1 MIMKKYLP
9 RYMDKELEESL
20 EYMGAVLITGPKWC
34 GKTTTAKQHC
44 KSLIELQHPING
56 KSYLKLAD
64 TNPIELL
71 KGEKPLLIDEWQM
84 APELWDTVR
93 YLVDESDE
101 DGLYILTGS
110 TIVDESKIMHSG
122 AGRIK
127 RIVMRPMSLYE
138 SGESTGK
145 ISLLDLFNDE
155 NLNIDG
161 ITSNL
166 TIPDLI
172 FTACRGGWP
181 ESLNKKTK
189 KQQLAIVSNYIDV
202 ICNSDVSELDGV
214 KRNPQRVKAILKSYS
229 RNISTLATKKT
240 LMKDIKT
247 EYEDI
252 SLPTYNSYLNALER
266 LYVIQNIPAWSPNIR
281 SANTIR
287 KSCKKE
293 FIDPS
298 IAVASLNLT
307 PEKLLKDFETFGFIF
322 ENLCIRDLLVYSSS
336 VNGEI
341 LYYRDDSGLESD
353 CVIYLNDGR
362 YALIEFKLGNRE
374 IDKGAKNLL
383 KLKKLIKTSVKNK
396 KIDLEEPSFLAVITG
411 GEIAYT
417 RSDGVKVIP
426 IGCLK

>member
-1 MIMKKYLP
+1 MKKYLP
-9 RYMDKELEESL
+9 RYTDQELRESL
-20 EYMGAVLITGPKWC
+20 EYMGAVVITGPKWC
-34 GKTTTAKQHC
+34 GKTTTAKQQC
-44 KSLIELQHPING
+44 NSLIELQHPVNG

-64 TNPIELL
+64 TNPLELL

-84 APELWDTVR
+84 APELWDAVR

-101 DGLYILTGS
+101 DGAYVLTGS
-110 TIVDESKIMHSG
+110 TTVDESKIKHSG

-138 SGESTGK
+138 SGESTGE
-145 ISLLDLFNDE
+145 ISLMDLFDDE

-161 ITSNL
+161 LKSNL
-166 TIPDLI
+166 SITDLI
-172 FTACRGGWP
+172 FAACRGGWP
-181 ESLNKKTK
+181 ESLNKKTR
-189 KQQLAIVSNYIDV
+189 KQQLSIVSDYIDI
-202 ICNSDVSELDGV
+202 ICNSDVSEVDGV
-214 KRNPQRVKAILKSYS
+214 KRNPQRVKAILRAYA

-247 EYEDI
+247 EYDGI
-252 SLPTYNSYLNALER
+252 SPPTYDSYINALER

-281 SANTIR
+281 SANTMR
-287 KSCKKE
+287 KSHKKE

-336 VNGEI
+336 LNGEI
-341 LYYRDDSGLESD
+341 LYYNDDSGLEAD
-353 CVIYLNDGR
+353 CIIYLSDGR
-362 YALIEFKLGNRE
+362 YALLEFKLGNRE
-374 IDKGAKNLL
+374 IDKGAENLR
-383 KLKKLIKTSVKNK
+383 KLKKLIKKSVENK

-411 GEIAYT
+411 GEMAYT
-417 RSDGVKVIP
+417 RADGVKVIP

>member
-1 MIMKKYLP
+1 MKKYLP
-9 RYMDKELEESL
+9 RYTDQELKESL

-34 GKTTTAKQHC
+34 GKTTTAKQQC
-44 KSLIELQHPING
+44 NDLKELQHPIYG

-71 KGEKPLLIDEWQM
+71 KGKKPMLIDEWQM

-101 DGLYILTGS
+101 DGQYILTTS
-110 TIVDESKIMHSG
+110 ATVDESKIMHSG

-127 RIVMRPMSLYE
+127 RIIMRPMSLYE
-138 SGESTGK
+138 SGESNGA
-145 ISLLDLFNDE
+145 ISLIDLFNNKD
-155 NLNIDG
+155 LNIDG
-161 ITSNL
+161 VTTDL
-166 TIPDLI
+166 TLTDLI
-172 FTACRGGWP
+172 FAACRGGWP

-189 KQQLAIVSNYIDV
+189 KQQLAIVTNYIDI
-202 ICNSDVSELDGV
+202 ICNSDVSEVDKV
-214 KRNPQRVKAILKSYS
+214 KRDPQRVKAILKSYS
-229 RNISTLATKKT
+229 RNISTLASKKT
-240 LMKDIKT
+240 LMKDLNIT
-247 EYEDI
+247 A
-252 SLPTYNSYLNALER
+252 PTFNSYINALER
-266 LYVIQNIPAWSPNIR
+266 LYVIQNIPAWSPNIK

-287 KSCKKE
+287 KSYKKE

-298 IAVASLNLT
+298 IAIASLNLT
-307 PEKLLKDFETFGFIF
+307 PAKLLKDFETFGFIF

-341 LYYRDDSGLESD
+341 LYYNDDSGLEAD
-353 CVIYLNDGR
+353 CVIYLSDGR

-383 KLKKLIKTSVKNK
+383 KLKKLIKKSIENK

-417 RSDGVKVIP
+417 RADGVKVIP
-426 IGCLK
+426 IGCLR

>member
-1 MIMKKYLP
+1 MKKYFP
-9 RYMDKELEESL
+9 RYTDQELKESL

-44 KSLIELQHPING
+44 NSLKELQHPIHG

-71 KGEKPLLIDEWQM
+71 RGEKPMLIDEWQM

-101 DGLYILTGS
+101 DGLYVLTGS
-110 TIVDESKIMHSG
+110 TVVDESKIMHSG

-138 SGESTGK
+138 SGESSGE
-145 ISLLDLFNDE
+145 ISLMDLFNNED
-155 NLNIDG
+155 LIIDG

-166 TIPDLI
+166 TISDLI
-172 FTACRGGWP
+172 FAACRGGWP
-181 ESLNKKTK
+181 ESLKKETK
-189 KQQLAIVSNYIDV
+189 KQQLDIVSNYIDI
-202 ICNSDVSELDGV
+202 ICNSDISEVDGV
-214 KRNPQRVKAILKSYS
+214 KRNPKIVKSILKSYS

-247 EYEDI
+247 EHGNI
-252 SLPTYNSYLNALER
+252 TLPTFNSYINALER
-266 LYVIQNIPAWSPNIR
+266 LYVIQDIPAWSPNIR

-287 KSCKKE
+287 KSNKKA

-322 ENLCIRDLLVYSSS
+322 ENLCIRDMLVYSSS
-336 VNGEI
+336 LNAEV
-341 LYYRDDSGLESD
+341 LYYNDDSGLEAD
-353 CVIYLNDGR
+353 CIIYLSDGR

-374 IDKGAKNLL
+374 IDKGAENLL
-383 KLKKLIKTSVKNK
+383 KLKDLIKKSVEDK

-411 GEIAYT
+411 KDMAYT
-417 RSDGVKVIP
+417 RADGVKVIP
-426 IGCLK
+426 IGCLR

>member
-1 MIMKKYLP
+1 MKEYLP
-9 RYMDKELEESL
+9 RYTDLELKESL

-34 GKTTTAKQHC
+34 GKTTTAKQQC
-44 KSLIELQHPING
+44 KSIKELQHPVYG

-71 KGEKPLLIDEWQM
+71 KGEKPMLIDEWQM
-84 APELWDTVR
+84 APELWDAVR
-93 YLVDESDE
+93 YLVDESDD

-110 TIVDESKIMHSG
+110 TVVDEKKIKHSG

-138 SGESTGK
+138 SGESTGE
-145 ISLLDLFNDE
+145 ISLMELFNNK

-161 ITSNL
+161 ISSNL

-172 FTACRGGWP
+172 FAACRGGWP
-181 ESLNKKTK
+181 ESLKKKTK

-202 ICNSDVSELDGV
+202 ICNSDVSEIDGV
-214 KRNPQRVKAILKSYS
+214 KRNPQKVKAILKSYA

-240 LMKDIKT
+240 LIKDIKT
-247 EYEDI
+247 EYVDI
-252 SLPTYNSYLNALER
+252 SPPTYDSYINALER

-281 SANTIR
+281 SAHTIR
-287 KSCKKE
+287 KSYKKE

-322 ENLCIRDLLVYSSS
+322 ENLCIRDLLVYTSS
-336 VNGEI
+336 VNGEV
-341 LYYRDDSGLESD
+341 LYYSDDKGLEAD
-353 CVIYLNDGR
+353 CVIFLSDGR

-374 IDKGAKNLL
+374 IDKGAKNLI
-383 KLKKLIKTSVKNK
+383 KLKDLIKKSIKNK

-417 RSDGVKVIP
+417 RADGVKVIP

>member
-1 MIMKKYLP
+1 MKDYLR
-9 RYMDKELEESL
+9 RYTDQELKESL

-34 GKTTTAKQHC
+34 GKTTTAKRQC
-44 KSLIELQHPING
+44 NSLKELQHPIYG

-71 KGEKPLLIDEWQM
+71 KGEKPMLIDEWQM
-84 APELWDTVR
+84 APELWNAVR

-101 DGLYILTGS
+101 DGLYVLTGS
-110 TIVDESKIMHSG
+110 TTVDGSKITHNG

-138 SGESTGK
+138 SGESTGA
-145 ISLLDLFNDE
+145 ISLIDLFDNED
-155 NLNIDG
+155 LNIDG
-161 ITSNL
+161 IRSNL
-166 TIPDLI
+166 TITDLI
-172 FTACRGGWP
+172 FAACRGGWP
-181 ESLNKKTK
+181 ESLRKKTE
-189 KQQLAIVSNYIDV
+189 KQQLAIVSDYIDI
-202 ICNSDVSELDGV
+202 ICNSDASEVDGV
-214 KRNPQRVKAILKSYS
+214 KRNPQRVKAILKSYA
-229 RNISTLATKKT
+229 RNISTLASKKT

-247 EYEDI
+247 EYGDI
-252 SLPTYNSYLNALER
+252 SPPTYDSYINALER

-287 KSCKKE
+287 KSHKKE

-336 VNGEI
+336 VNGEV
-341 LYYRDDSGLESD
+341 LYYSDDSGLEAD
-353 CVIYLNDGR
+353 CIIYLSDGR
-362 YALIEFKLGNRE
+362 YALIEFKLGHKE
-374 IDKGAKNLL
+374 IDKGAENLL
-383 KLKKLIKTSVKNK
+383 KLKELIRKSVEDK

-411 GEIAYT
+411 GEMAYT
-417 RSDGVKVIP
+417 RADGVKVIP
-426 IGCLK
+426 IGCLR

>member
-1 MIMKKYLP
+1 MKKYLP
-9 RYMDKELEESL
+9 RYTDQELEESL

-44 KSLIELQHPING
+44 KSLKELQHPIYG

-71 KGEKPLLIDEWQM
+71 KGDKPMLIDEWQM

-93 YLVDESDE
+93 YLVDESDD

-110 TIVDESKIMHSG
+110 TVVDETKIMHSG

-127 RIVMRPMSLYE
+127 RVVMRPMSLYE
-138 SGESTGK
+138 SGESTGA
-145 ISLLDLFNDE
+145 ISLMDLFNHK
-155 NLNIDG
+155 NLDIDG

-166 TIPDLI
+166 KITDLI
-172 FTACRGGWP
+172 FAACRGGWP
-181 ESLNKKTK
+181 ESLNKKTN
-189 KQQLAIVSNYIDV
+189 KQQLNIVSNYIDI
-202 ICNSDVSELDGV
+202 ICTSDVSGVDGV
-214 KRNPQRVKAILKSYS
+214 KRNPQMVKAILKSYA

-240 LMKDIKT
+240 LMKDVRT
-247 EYEDI
+247 EYMDI
-252 SLPTYNSYLNALER
+252 SAPTYNSYINALER
-266 LYVIQNIPAWSPNIR
+266 LYVIQDIPAWSPNIR

-287 KSCKKE
+287 KSHKKE

-336 VNGEI
+336 VNGEV
-341 LYYRDDSGLESD
+341 LYYNDDNGLEAD
-353 CVIYLNDGR
+353 CIIYLSDGR
-362 YALIEFKLGNRE
+362 YALIEFKLGDRE

-383 KLKKLIKTSVKNK
+383 KLKDLIKKSIKNK

-411 GEIAYT
+411 KNMAYT
-417 RSDGVKVIP
+417 RDDGVKVIP
-426 IGCLK
+426 IGCLR

>member
-1 MIMKKYLP
+1 MKKYLP
-9 RYMDKELEESL
+9 RYTDQELRESL
-20 EYMGAVLITGPKWC
+20 EYMGAVVITGPKWC
-34 GKTTTAKQHC
+34 GKTTTAKQQC
-44 KSLIELQHPING
+44 NSLIELQHPVNG

-64 TNPIELL
+64 TNPLELL

-84 APELWDTVR
+84 APELWDAVR

-101 DGLYILTGS
+101 EGAYVLTGS
-110 TIVDESKIMHSG
+110 TTVDESKIKHSG

-138 SGESTGK
+138 SGESTGE
-145 ISLLDLFNDE
+145 ISLMDLFDDE
-155 NLNIDG
+155 NFNIDG
-161 ITSNL
+161 LKSNL
-166 TIPDLI
+166 SIIDLI
-172 FTACRGGWP
+172 FAACRGGWP
-181 ESLNKKTK
+181 ESLNKKTR
-189 KQQLAIVSNYIDV
+189 KQQLSIVSDYIDI
-202 ICNSDVSELDGV
+202 ICNSDVSEVDGV
-214 KRNPQRVKAILKSYS
+214 KRNPQRVKAILKSYA

-240 LMKDIKT
+240 LMKDIRT

-287 KSCKKE
+287 KSYKKE

-322 ENLCIRDLLVYSSS
+322 ENLCIRDLLVYSSPL
-336 VNGEI
+336 NGEI
-341 LYYRDDSGLESD
+341 LYYNDDSGLEAD
-353 CVIYLNDGR
+353 CIIYLSDGR

-374 IDKGAKNLL
+374 IDKGAENLL
-383 KLKKLIKTSVKNK
+383 KLKELIKKSVEDK

-411 GEIAYT
+411 GEMAYT
-417 RSDGVKVIP
+417 RDDGVKVIP
-426 IGCLK
+426 IGCLR

>member
-9 RYMDKELEESL
+9 RYTDQELVESL

-34 GKTTTAKQHC
+34 GKTTTAKEHC
-44 KSLIELQHPING
+44 KSLKELQHPVHG

-64 TNPIELL
+64 TDPIELL
-71 KGEKPLLIDEWQM
+71 KGEKPMLIDEWQM

-93 YLVDESDE
+93 YLVDESDD
-101 DGLYILTGS
+101 DGLYVLTGS

-127 RIVMRPMSLYE
+127 RIIMRPMSLYE
-138 SGESTGK
+138 SRESTGE
-145 ISLLDLFNDE
+145 ISLMDLFNNED
-155 NLNIDG
+155 LKIDG

-166 TIPDLI
+166 TISDLI
-172 FTACRGGWP
+172 FAACRGGWP

-189 KQQLAIVSNYIDV
+189 KQQLAIVSNYIDI
-202 ICNSDVSELDGV
+202 ICNSDVSEVDGV
-214 KRNPQRVKAILKSYS
+214 KRSPQRVKAILKSYA

-240 LMKDIKT
+240 LMKDVRT
-247 EYEDI
+247 EYDI
-252 SLPTYNSYLNALER
+252 SPPTYNSYINALER
-266 LYVIQNIPAWSPNIR
+266 LYVIQDIPAWSPNIR

-287 KSCKKE
+287 KSHKKE

-336 VNGEI
+336 LNGEI
-341 LYYRDDSGLESD
+341 LYYNDDSGLEAD
-353 CVIYLNDGR
+353 CIVYLSDGR
-362 YALIEFKLGNRE
+362 YALIEFKLGSRE
-374 IDKGAKNLL
+374 IEKGSENLL
-383 KLKKLIKTSVKNK
+383 KLKKLIRESVENK

-411 GEIAYT
+411 GDMAYT
-417 RSDGVKVIP
+417 RPDGVKVIP
-426 IGCLK
+426 IGCLR

>member
-1 MIMKKYLP
+1 MKKYLP
-9 RYMDKELEESL
+9 RYTDRELKESL

-34 GKTTTAKQHC
+34 GKTTTAKQQC
-44 KSLIELQHPING
+44 KDLKELQHPVYG

-71 KGEKPLLIDEWQM
+71 KGEKPMLIDEWQM
-84 APELWDTVR
+84 APELWDAVR

-101 DGLYILTGS
+101 DGLYILTDS
-110 TIVDESKIMHSG
+110 AIVDESKIMHSG

-138 SGESTGK
+138 SGESTGA
-145 ISLLDLFNDE
+145 ISLMDLFNDE
-155 NLNIDG
+155 DLNIDG
-161 ITSNL
+161 ITSDL
-166 TIPDLI
+166 SISDLI
-172 FTACRGGWP
+172 FVACRGGWP

-189 KQQLAIVSNYIDV
+189 KQQLAVVANYIDI
-202 ICNSDVSELDGV
+202 ICNSDVSKVDGV
-214 KRNPQRVKAILKSYS
+214 KRSPQRVKAILKSYS

-247 EYEDI
+247 EYGDI
-252 SLPTYNSYLNALER
+252 SASTYNSYIDALER
-266 LYVIQNIPAWSPNIR
+266 LYVIQNIHGWSPNIR

-287 KSCKKE
+287 KSSKKE

-336 VNGEI
+336 VNGEV
-341 LYYRDDSGLESD
+341 LYYNDDSGLEAD
-353 CVIYLNDGR
+353 CVVYLSDGR
-362 YALIEFKLGNRE
+362 YALIEFKLGNME
-374 IDKGAKNLL
+374 IDKGAENLL
-383 KLKKLIKTSVKNK
+383 KLRKLIKNSVKNK

-411 GEIAYT
+411 GEMAYT
-417 RSDGVKVIP
+417 RADGVKVIP
-426 IGCLK
+426 IGCLR

>member
-1 MIMKKYLP
+1 M
-9 RYMDKELEESL
+9 E
-20 EYMGAVLITGPKWC
+20 
-34 GKTTTAKQHC
+34 
-44 KSLIELQHPING
+44 
-56 KSYLKLAD
+56 
-64 TNPIELL
+64 
-71 KGEKPLLIDEWQM
+71 GEKPRLIDEWQE
-84 APELWDTVR
+84 APILWDAVR
-93 YLVDESDE
+93 NIVDEIGE

-110 TIVDESKIMHSG
+110 TVVDESKIMHSG
-122 AGRIK
+122 AGRIH
-127 RIVMRPMSLYE
+127 RLVMRSMSLYE
-138 SGESTGK
+138 SGESNGK
-145 ISLLDLFNDE
+145 ISLMDLFDNE

-172 FTACRGGWP
+172 FAACRGGWP

-189 KQQLAIVSNYIDV
+189 KQQLAIVSNYIDI
-202 ICNSDVSELDGV
+202 ICNSDVSEVDGV
-214 KRNPQRVKAILKSYS
+214 KRSPQRVKAILKSYA

-247 EYEDI
+247 EYADI
-252 SLPTYNSYLNALER
+252 SLPTLNSYIDALER

-287 KSCKKE
+287 KSYKKE

-336 VNGEI
+336 VNGEV
-341 LYYRDDSGLESD
+341 LYYNDDSGLEAD

-374 IDKGAKNLL
+374 IDKGAENLL
-383 KLKKLIKTSVKNK
+383 KLKELIKKSVENK

-411 GEIAYT
+411 GELAYT
-417 RSDGVKVIP
+417 RADGVKVIP